1 MLRLLVTLP
10 ATLALIAPTTVRTK
24 VQLRDY
30 TLDDAP
36 IGGPLEPVANYI
48 LVKIDDGIDAT
59 KGGVF
64 LPDQAKEKPSAGI
77 VVAAGEGKSHPDTG
91 VVIPNPVGE
100 GDRVL
105 YGKFDGTSV
114 KYNGEDHQLIKDD
127 GTLAASR
134 GAFTSFKRVVSGSDG
149 RGWSFFRVRGRS
161 DRVDHPRRYLAE
173 LGRRRLHDVGG
184 SQVRR
189 GQRAGAGHEERG
201 RNRFGYRLS
210 CWCLG
215 ADAHDVG
222 RRREDGDGS
231 DCC

>member
-1 MLRLLVTLP
+1 MLRLSLLAALP

-134 GAFTSFKRVVSGSDG
+134 GAFTSFKRVVSGNDG
-149 RGWSFFRVRGRS
+149 SGWSFFRFRADS
-161 DRVDHPRRYLAE
+161 DRVETATPRAGSRGPSRRPGSPCKNWTPCGCRSSRAGGSTSACTGPLRGYRKRLYWASTA
-173 LGRRRLHDVGG
+173 LTRRLH
-184 SQVRR
+184 
-189 GQRAGAGHEERG
+189 
-201 RNRFGYRLS
+201 
-210 CWCLG
+210 
-215 ADAHDVG
+215 
-222 RRREDGDGS
+222 
-231 DCC
+231 

>member
-1 MLRLLVTLP
+1 MLRLSLLAALP

-114 KYNGEDHQLIKDD
+114 KYCGEDHQLIKDD
-127 GTLAASR
+127 GALAASR
-134 GAFTSFKRVVSGSDG
+134 GAFT
-149 RGWSFFRVRGRS
+149 
-161 DRVDHPRRYLAE
+161 L
-173 LGRRRLHDVGG
+173 LI
-184 SQVRR
+184 
-189 GQRAGAGHEERG
+189 
-201 RNRFGYRLS
+201 
-210 CWCLG
+210 
-215 ADAHDVG
+215 
-222 RRREDGDGS
+222 
-231 DCC
+231 

>member
-1 MLRLLVTLP
+1 MLRLSLLAALP
-10 ATLALIAPTTVRTK
+10 ATLALIAPVSIRT
-24 VQLRDY
+24 QLRLRDY

-114 KYNGEDHQLIKDD
+114 KYCGEDHQLIKDD

-134 GAFTSFKRVVSGSDG
+134 GAVTSFKRVVSRNDG
-149 RGWSFFRVRGRS
+149 RGWFLFR
-161 DRVDHPRRYLAE
+161 
-173 LGRRRLHDVGG
+173 
-184 SQVRR
+184 
-189 GQRAGAGHEERG
+189 
-201 RNRFGYRLS
+201 F
-210 CWCLG
+210 
-215 ADAHDVG
+215 
-222 RRREDGDGS
+222 
-231 DCC
+231 

>member
-1 MLRLLVTLP
+1 MLRLSLLAALP

-127 GTLAASR
+127 GALAASR
-134 GAFTSFKRVVSGSDG
+134 GAFTSLKRVVSGNDG
-149 RGWSFFRVRGRS
+149 RGWSFFRV
-161 DRVDHPRRYLAE
+161 
-173 LGRRRLHDVGG
+173 
-184 SQVRR
+184 
-189 GQRAGAGHEERG
+189 
-201 RNRFGYRLS
+201 
-210 CWCLG
+210 
-215 ADAHDVG
+215 
-222 RRREDGDGS
+222 
-231 DCC
+231 

>member
-1 MLRLLVTLP
+1 MLRLLLTVP
-10 ATLALIAPTTVRTK
+10 AALALIAPTAPRRQTS
-24 VQLRDY
+24 LRDY

-91 VVIPNPVGE
+91 VVIPNPVTE

-134 GAFTSFKRVVSGSDG
+134 GALTSFKRVVSGNDG
-149 RGWSFFRVRGRS
+149 RGWSFFRFRATA
-161 DRVDHPRRYLAE
+161 DAPRR
-173 LGRRRLHDVGG
+173 
-184 SQVRR
+184 
-189 GQRAGAGHEERG
+189 
-201 RNRFGYRLS
+201 
-210 CWCLG
+210 
-215 ADAHDVG
+215 
-222 RRREDGDGS
+222 
-231 DCC
+231 

>member
-1 MLRLLVTLP
+1 MLRLSLLAALP

-134 GAFTSFKRVVSGSDG
+134 GAVTSFKRVVSRNDGS
-149 RGWSFFRVRGRS
+149 GWSRFRFETTMLRAG
-161 DRVDHPRRYLAE
+161 L
-173 LGRRRLHDVGG
+173 RRLPGPARPD
-184 SQVRR
+184 
-189 GQRAGAGHEERG
+189 GH
-201 RNRFGYRLS
+201 LH
-210 CWCLG
+210 
-215 ADAHDVG
+215 A
-222 RRREDGDGS
+222 REDS
-231 DCC
+231 DAEDFVDSDL